1 MTFLH
6 PFTRKSRT
14 ILTAIIRM
22 AKELGIHTLAEGIET
37 KEQADFL
44 REIGCE
50 KMQGFYCGKLLPEEE
65 ACERRQD
72 RSLKIETMQEALL
85 FSQAGLIDVSR
96 VLPVAIV
103 FDDGQ
108 DVRILQCN
116 AAYRKTLR
124 STGTKNLADS
134 NHFLSAPDFPMRQ
147 KFRRFINKAKASG
160 QTESMTY
167 VDNGQYLRL
176 KLKTIAKVRYKAG
189 MSIAGINNALACLT
203 DRTPSARCS
212 RAMAS
217 NPRPPFL
224 RISVLRMSL
233 GRISCITARA
243 INIPEQCPE
252 QKNRQQKA
260 AALLDCGFFTA

>member
-22 AKELGIHTLAEGIET
+22 AKELGIHTLAKGIET
-37 KEQADFL
+37 KEPADFL

-50 KMQGFYCGKLLPEEE
+50 KMQGFYCGKPLPEE

-103 FDDGQ
+103 FDGGQ

-124 STGTKNLADS
+124 STGTKNLADRTT
-134 NHFLSAPDFPMRQ
+134 FSA
-147 KFRRFINKAKASG
+147 
-160 QTESMTY
+160 
-167 VDNGQYLRL
+167 
-176 KLKTIAKVRYKAG
+176 
-189 MSIAGINNALACLT
+189 
-203 DRTPSARCS
+203 
-212 RAMAS
+212 
-217 NPRPPFL
+217 L
-224 RISVLRMSL
+224 RISPC
-233 GRISCITARA
+233 GRNSAVSSTK
-243 INIPEQCPE
+243 PKQ
-252 QKNRQQKA
+252 A
-260 AALLDCGFFTA
+260 AKQSR

>member
-22 AKELGIHTLAEGIET
+22 AKKLGIHTLAKGIET

-50 KMQGFYCGKLLPEEE
+50 KMQGFYCGKPLPEEE

-124 STGTKNLADS
+124 STGTKNLADRTT
-134 NHFLSAPDFPMRQ
+134 FSA
-147 KFRRFINKAKASG
+147 
-160 QTESMTY
+160 
-167 VDNGQYLRL
+167 
-176 KLKTIAKVRYKAG
+176 
-189 MSIAGINNALACLT
+189 
-203 DRTPSARCS
+203 
-212 RAMAS
+212 
-217 NPRPPFL
+217 L
-224 RISVLRMSL
+224 RISPC
-233 GRISCITARA
+233 GRNPAVSSTK
-243 INIPEQCPE
+243 PKQ
-252 QKNRQQKA
+252 A
-260 AALLDCGFFTA
+260 AKQSR